1 MRFSFIKHSVTKSM
15 GLLGLLSLGFVQA
28 GCAHQVMVEP
38 AVVFNSRLGDAS
50 VSVQVGVP
58 GVVVF
63 PPPHVVYSSPQPRVI
78 YAPLGYSV
86 PVYRN
91 PHAWVY
97 AERRDVWGG
106 RHPSEHRRRHWE
118 ERDHRRDHGRGHD
131 QNDHRWDGRNGRNS
145 R

>member
-1 MRFSFIKHSVTKSM
+1 MRFSIFKHSVNKSL

-97 AERRDVWGG
+97 AERRNVWGG
-106 RHPSEHRRRHWE
+106 HPHGGHRHRHWE
-118 ERDHRRDHGRGHD
+118 ERNHGRGHD
-131 QNDHRWDGRNGRNS
+131 HWDGHNGRNS

>member
-1 MRFSFIKHSVTKSM
+1 MRFSIFKHSVTKSL

-63 PPPHVVYSSPQPRVI
+63 PPPHVVYSSPRPRVI

-97 AERRDVWGG
+97 AERRNVWGG
-106 RHPSEHRRRHWE
+106 HPHGGHRHRHRHWE
-118 ERDHRRDHGRGHD
+118 ERNHGQGHD
-131 QNDHRWDGRNGRNS
+131 RWDGHNGRNS